1 MEVLNWVT
9 YDLNDGRNII
19 SPVERKIDQEWKFI
33 YVNLSYSGLNLGWLS
48 FF

>member
-19 SPVERKIDQEWKFI
+19 SPVERKIDPETKSI
-33 YVNLSYSGLNLGWLS
+33 RVNSSYSGLNLGRLS
-48 FF
+48 F